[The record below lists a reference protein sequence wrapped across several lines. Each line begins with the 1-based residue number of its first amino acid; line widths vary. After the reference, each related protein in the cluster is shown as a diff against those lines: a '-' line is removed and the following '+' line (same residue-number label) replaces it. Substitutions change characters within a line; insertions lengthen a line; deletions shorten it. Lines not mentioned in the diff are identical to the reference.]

1 VYGLA
6 KDASFDIVSKLDMQ
20 EVDNAVNQA
29 LKEIQTRFDFKGS
42 KSDIK
47 FDGKS
52 ITLIS
57 DDEYK
62 LASVV
67 DILQSKCV
75 KRGISLKA
83 LKMGKIEPAAG
94 GTVRQ
99 VVQLQQG
106 IDQDTAKQITKLV
119 KDSKLKVQVSIQ
131 GDQVRVSG
139 KSRDD
144 LQTVIHLLR
153 EADLPIPLQFT
164 NYR

>member
-1 VYGLA
+1 MA
-6 KDASFDIVSKLDMQ
+6 KDASFDIVSKIDLQ

-29 LKEIQTRFDFKGS
+29 QKELATRFDFKGS
-42 KSDIK
+42 KSSVAFEDDRIV
-47 FDGKS
+47 
-52 ITLIS
+52 IIS

-62 LASVV
+62 LASVY

-83 LKMGKIEPAAG
+83 LQPGKVEPASG

-99 VVQLQQG
+99 TISLQQG
-106 IDQDTAKQITKLV
+106 ISQEVAKEITKTV
-119 KDSKLKVQVSIQ
+119 RDSKLKVQATIQ
-131 GDQVRVSG
+131 GDQVRVTG

-144 LQTVIHLLR
+144 LQAVIALLKA
-153 EADLPIPLQFT
+153 ADLSVPLQFV